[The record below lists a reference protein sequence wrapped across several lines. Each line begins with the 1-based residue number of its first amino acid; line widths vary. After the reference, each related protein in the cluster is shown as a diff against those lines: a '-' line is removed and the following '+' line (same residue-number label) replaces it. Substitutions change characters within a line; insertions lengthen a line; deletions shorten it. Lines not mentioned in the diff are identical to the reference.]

1 MRLVLLEPLE
11 TPGHRVL
18 LDRKAQSEH
27 QVLGE
32 VRDRKEVLDLL
43 EQQEQV
49 ETPEPVELVAL

>member
-1 MRLVLLEPLE
+1 M
-11 TPGHRVL
+11 L

-32 VRDRKEVLDLL
+32 VRDRKEVPDLL